1 MEKNR
6 FTFNMNRLRRALI
19 SDNRPGRSTRTPIIH
34 PRHSLLYR
42 NKILNKGQHLYT
54 TTSTTTHWILR
65 SVVIPIIYIPSHQ
78 ILSSNR
84 PPPTPRFALPAC
96 HSRATNKYS
105 IFPGFVHS
113 RRLLVISRLI
123 IILASSLFA
132 SGVVVGWGTKHAPS
146 SDAVWKCAYLS
157 KFAAQ
162 FPCQM
167 TFENE
172 RKLFRRAD
180 GRSKWGGRR
189 MEVMLVDV
197 DDKGSYSPCWWW
209 WFETVIIII
218 IVSIK
223 PSPPPRGSV

>member
-65 SVVIPIIYIPSHQ
+65 SVVISIIYIPSHQ

-113 RRLLVISRLI
+113 RRLLAISRLI

-132 SGVVVGWGTKHAPS
+132 SGVVVGWGTEHAPS
-146 SDAVWKCAYLS
+146 SDMRCENVHTFPSLLPNFLAKWLS
-157 KFAAQ
+157 KTNGSCF
-162 FPCQM
+162 
-167 TFENE
+167 
-172 RKLFRRAD
+172 D
-180 GRSKWGGRR
+180 GRMDGRNGEEEEWR
-189 MEVMLVDV
+189 L
-197 DDKGSYSPCWWW
+197 W
-209 WFETVIIII
+209 
-218 IVSIK
+218 
-223 PSPPPRGSV
+223 

>member
-34 PRHSLLYR
+34 PGHSLLYR

-96 HSRATNKYS
+96 LSRATNKYS

-132 SGVVVGWGTKHAPS
+132 SGVVVGWGTEHAPS
-146 SDAVWKCAYLS
+146 SDMRCENVPTFPRLLPNFLAKWLS
-157 KFAAQ
+157 KTNGSCF
-162 FPCQM
+162 
-167 TFENE
+167 
-172 RKLFRRAD
+172 D
-180 GRSKWGGRR
+180 GRMDGRNGEEEEWR
-189 MEVMLVDV
+189 L
-197 DDKGSYSPCWWW
+197 W
-209 WFETVIIII
+209 
-218 IVSIK
+218 
-223 PSPPPRGSV
+223 